1 MVLDATKRWLRG
13 APLALLLVTAA
24 ACGDDP
30 AGPGSDD
37 PFDPA
42 QSSQD
47 FAVMQSALEANADV
61 AEDLAY
67 VSVALESMPTATWV
81 FEAPEAVVES
91 PLIRPVALPPLHS
104 MGSAQPLLPADL
116 LGTTFEWDEV
126 ESGYVATERA
136 GAPANGVRF
145 ILYDR
150 TTVSPTEN
158 GFVDIT
164 DESDPSAA
172 RLSVHLEKEGV
183 TRLAYDVEVVGTTSG
198 GTIGVSGF
206 LTDGTDRLDFD
217 LLESVAETTGGFRID
232 VDYSLSLAG
241 QPLSV
246 DLDYTIDLGSTTVA
260 ASFAATFVNGA
271 NTLVLEM
278 SQEGEGTLEGTV
290 EWNGDLVMT
299 IADDGTGEP
308 LFLGPEGEELT
319 AAEAQAISE
328 MFEIAMA
335 GLDFLAAYIVLLGGG
350 VA

>member
-13 APLALLLVTAA
+13 APLALLVVTAA

-37 PFDPA
+37 PFDPE
-42 QSSQD
+42 QSSED
-47 FAVMQSALEANADV
+47 FAAMQSALEANTDV
-61 AEDLAY
+61 ADDLAY
-67 VSVALESMPTATWV
+67 VSVALESMPTAAWV
-81 FEAPEAVVES
+81 FESPEAVVES

-104 MGSAQPLLPADL
+104 MGSAQPLLPADV

-126 ESGYVATERA
+126 ESGYVASERA

-145 ILYDR
+145 LLYDR
-150 TTVSPTEN
+150 TTVPPTEN

-164 DESDPSAA
+164 DESDPSAD
-172 RLSVHLEKEGV
+172 RLSVHLEKNGV
-183 TRLAYDVEVVGTTSG
+183 TRLAYDVEVVETTSG
-198 GTIGVSGF
+198 GTIGVSGY

-217 LLESVAETTGGFRID
+217 LLESVAETADGFQID
-232 VDYSLSLAG
+232 VDYSVSLAG

-246 DLDYTIDLGSTTVA
+246 DLDYTIDFGTTLG
-260 ASFAATFVNGA
+260 ASLTATFVNGA
-271 NTLVLEM
+271 NTLVLVM
-278 SQEGEGTLEGTV
+278 SQEGEDTLEGSV

-299 IADDGTGEP
+299 ITDDGTGEP

-328 MFEIAMA
+328 MFEIAMG